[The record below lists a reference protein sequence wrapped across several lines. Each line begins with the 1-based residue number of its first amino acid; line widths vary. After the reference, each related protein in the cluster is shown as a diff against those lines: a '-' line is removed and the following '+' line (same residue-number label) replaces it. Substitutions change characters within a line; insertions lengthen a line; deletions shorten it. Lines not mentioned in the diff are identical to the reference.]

1 MEESGTKTR
10 ASHSDE
16 NNKQERR
23 RPCRLNIDSPLQR
36 NNVERRREREKKL
49 VSLCS
54 CTTAAAEN
62 ERVVHWRKIL
72 VLKNTMKKSKF
83 RNNHRQEA
91 IFFELVDRGEKV
103 F

>member
-1 MEESGTKTR
+1 MVFNNICRITKHYTLILQKKGGGQLEESGTKTR

-54 CTTAAAEN
+54 FTTAAAEN

-72 VLKNTMKKSKF
+72 VLKNE
-83 RNNHRQEA
+83 N
-91 IFFELVDRGEKV
+91 
-103 F
+103 

>member
-36 NNVERRREREKKL
+36 NNVERRRERE
-49 VSLCS
+49 
-54 CTTAAAEN
+54 
-62 ERVVHWRKIL
+62 RKSSSHYALAQQQQQRMNVWSI
-72 VLKNTMKKSKF
+72 
-83 RNNHRQEA
+83 
-91 IFFELVDRGEKV
+91 GEK
-103 F
+103 FLI